1 MDLSEPVLAA
11 LIGAGATVLVALFQ
25 LQLSWRRE
33 LQERARGQP
42 ITKKARRGPVLFV
55 FALVIAAAVGGFAL
69 SQYLVLLLEEDRND
83 LRTEVKTRLSEIN
96 ATALRLE
103 QTRLAERRQIESEI
117 HQADAVRRGE
127 EGVAAVVLVG
137 PCKPENAAPAEAKRE
152 CREQNAM
159 RIAVCTWVPVAAT
172 VKEVLLYTRFADSK
186 QPWVE
191 ARVQAGQDAG
201 EARFVDKV
209 FERPDGEAGKQVC
222 QGFVQ
227 WSTEKSRLA
236 RILVKYTL

>member
-1 MDLSEPVLAA
+1 MNLSDPVLAA
-11 LIGAGATVLVALFQ
+11 FIGAAATVLVALVQ

-33 LQERARGQP
+33 LKERERGQP
-42 ITKKARRGPVLFV
+42 ITKKARRGPVMFV

-69 SQYLVLLLEEDRND
+69 SQYLMSLLEDDRD
-83 LRTEVKTRLSEIN
+83 ALRTELKARLSEIN

-103 QTRLAERRQIESEI
+103 EARLAERRQIESEI
-117 HQADAVRRGE
+117 HRADALRQGE

-137 PCKPENAAPAEAKRE
+137 PCKVGNAPPAEAKRE
-152 CREQNAM
+152 CREQDAM
-159 RIAVCTWVPVAAT
+159 RIAVCTRVPAAAT
-172 VKEVLLYTRFADSK
+172 VKEVLLYTRFEDSK
-186 QPWVE
+186 QPWGD

-201 EARFVDKV
+201 QARFVDKV

-227 WSTEKSRLA
+227 WNTGKSRLA
-236 RILVKYTL
+236 RILVKYAL